1 MEAFLCT
8 EDLCRH
14 FGGVTATDCV
24 CINIE
29 ENGLRSIIGPN
40 GAGKTTF
47 INIVTGRIPASSGKV
62 IYQGKEITN
71 KPTHELVKLG
81 ICRTFQITSVFQNLS
96 VFENVRIAKQ
106 ARKGGSLK
114 VFSLKRS
121 LREVTE
127 ETWAILERL
136 GLQDLAAEPAKN
148 LAYGDQ
154 RVLEVAIAMAGN
166 PSILFLDE
174 PTAGMSP
181 AETRHISE
189 LIRGLAEEISIVLV
203 EHDMDLVMSISDS
216 ISRIERT
223 PNHAASGSID
233 TASHGRN
240 GFHPI
245 RRNRGI
251 HAGTRNRYAGGPFV
265 RTARLASAADSRTDR
280 HGLAATTE
288 CASASIDIAIQA
300 ANGPSISAD
309 AANCPTTG

>member
-1 MEAFLCT
+1 MDYLIESEGLTKFYKSTRALKDVDLQVRRGEIFGFL
-8 EDLCRH
+8 
-14 FGGVTATDCV
+14 
-24 CINIE
+24 
-29 ENGLRSIIGPN
+29 GPN

-62 IYQGKEITN
+62 LYQGQDITN
-71 KPTHELVKLG
+71 KPTHELVKMG

-106 ARKGGSLK
+106 ARRGGSLK
-114 VFSLKRS
+114 IFSLKKS

-136 GLQDLAAEPAKN
+136 GLQNMAAEPAKN

-166 PSILFLDE
+166 PNILFLDE

-189 LIRGLAEEISIVLV
+189 LIKGLAEDISIVLV

-216 ISRIERT
+216 IT
-223 PNHAASGSID
+223 VLHYGSII
-233 TASHGRN
+233 AEGEPEN
-240 GFHPI
+240 I
-245 RRNRGI
+245 RTN
-251 HAGTRNRYAGGPFV
+251 PLV
-265 RTARLASAADSRTDR
+265 REAYL
-280 HGLAATTE
+280 GKE
-288 CASASIDIAIQA
+288 E
-300 ANGPSISAD
+300 
-309 AANCPTTG
+309 